1 MKKISLFALLTLNML
16 FAVTLVPLTETM
28 DSKKQKNTTFKIN
41 NPTGEPVAVDFSVLK
56 LTDTDNNKEQ
66 REISQ
71 NVSYYPSQFVL
82 MPNETKNVRVKYIGT
97 DLPATEEVY
106 RVIAKEL
113 DVDVSEKNS
122 TAPKGKISASIKMR
136 FSYEGLLFV
145 KRADAKPN
153 LAIESFEKLP
163 KGGISILI
171 SNSGNAS
178 DVPNMALYNFFAKV
192 DGKEYMLQEKDFAN
206 AEFRRI
212 LPNKKNT
219 FFLKHIAL
227 PKGNFESIRIEK
239 KL

>member
-28 DSKKQKNTTFKIN
+28 DSKKQKNTIFKIN

-97 DLPATEEVY
+97 DLPAIEEVY

-145 KRADAKPN
+145 KRADAKPI
-153 LAIESFEKLP
+153 LAIESFENFQKVGYLSSSQIVEMRVMCQ
-163 KGGISILI
+163 ISHFIT
-171 SNSGNAS
+171 
-178 DVPNMALYNFFAKV
+178 F
-192 DGKEYMLQEKDFAN
+192 LQKSMVKSICFK
-206 AEFRRI
+206 RKI
-212 LPNKKNT
+212 LPMLNLDG
-219 FFLKHIAL
+219 FYQ
-227 PKGNFESIRIEK
+227 IRKI
-239 KL
+239 LSF